1 MCRFFTRGEC
11 KYRLCKKSHNLL
23 ESKIILTC
31 GWLNQ
36 MTVQNFQMLC
46 VLKHNERLQQLQE
59 ETNREEARKAHRPA
73 RGRGRGRPRHRKKDG
88 SQDLLEGKNRE
99 RKFDGPRLP
108 FRSTSRPPP
117 QCSNGQLSG
126 DEDNDSSS
134 DSDHGTHSEKRND
147 NIKKPC
153 HTTRQS
159 RPISKKTCPTAAQ
172 IMPQPK
178 LVDGKS
184 GRRLSSSV
192 AGPSKVPGTPSTT
205 LVTSPMG
212 ASLKAETALSTDNVS
227 PKLSAASNVTE
238 NSSVKSSIIP
248 DQNHNMELGKM
259 TSPLLPGPGNTSP
272 GYLSISKTSLYS
284 TGEISYAAQPKQ
296 VSVSG
301 RPLNPPEA
309 GRSKV
314 PSTPSTTPVTSPMGT
329 LPRAETRLSTDNV
342 SPTLSA
348 ASNMTGNSSVK
359 SSFIPYQKCMELREM
374 ASSLLPGPGNISP
387 GHSSISKT
395 SLYSTGEISYA
406 AQPKQVSVSG
416 RPLNPPEAGRSKV
429 PSTPSTTPVT
439 SPMGTLPRAETRLST
454 DNVSPT
460 LSAASNVTGNSSVK
474 SSFIPYQKCMELGE
488 MASSLLPG
496 PGNISPGHSS
506 ISKTSLYSTG
516 EISYAAQPKQ
526 VSVSGRS
533 LNPPEAGASKVQAT
547 PSTKLVTSPMR
558 ASPKTE
564 TSISTYN
571 ASPKTSATSNITEN
585 LSTKSSSIPDQK
597 QIIEFGKMTSSSVI
611 SSSKVFQTSSPT
623 LQTSPTREDS
633 YTAQPK
639 PVSSTVT
646 VQRNSLSRPSNPPS
660 SSSGSFRTDAP
671 SNKLYASVEPM
682 TKSNLPSGNQYTIIS
697 SENKAFNLPPK
708 STNSTASQPLSA
720 TTFPLPVPRK
730 ASVDITPEICL
741 SNIWKFCRLGGCCP
755 KMHYYLPY
763 RWQEFNGTDWEDL
776 PNMEYIEK
784 AYCDPNMLRYQSVDF
799 QTMKVDTRRLRRL
812 TTPSS
817 VTKPSEY
824 VLTTEWIWYWKD
836 ELGTW
841 TKYGQMNI
849 KKVSSSICS
858 SDLETVYLSDP
869 AGIIRFTAG
878 GQNYIINCQEMR
890 QRNVYYQTEKEVRR
904 RPKFLDFEKVKMLKG
919 STKSAAD
926 NLIQN
931 PLLKTVNYPP
941 HWCMKS
947 LPEVGYQKVLVPEN
961 SGEFSN
967 IVKMFTTTVSG
978 HVVKKLWRVQ
988 NPSLWQVY
996 QWQKDQ
1002 MKKKKKNMG
1011 INVDERQLFHGTDG
1025 ANVEAI
1031 CRDNFDWRVC
1041 GTNGTL
1047 YGQGSYFARDAS
1059 YSHNYS
1065 VPTSAGTRTMFVAHV
1080 LVGDFVVGD
1089 SKMRRPPQKYNK
1101 TESYDSCVDTTH
1113 APSIFVVFEK
1123 FQVYPEYI
1131 LEYEEEKKSS
1141 CVIS

>member
-1 MCRFFTRGEC
+1 MSDPAVTAYLTKLLCSHGGRLERNQLGELLGLPVEQIEQILQDEVLRFPQSSQIVLAQSPLRICARYLLPNDPDGEKEEEEKCPRLHLCRRYLKGQCRYHCRFSHDVFSDHNRAVLKANGLSGLSEDEIKVLLLQNDNQLLPEDCSNYKQGSCDKGDDCTRLHMCRFFTRGAC
-11 KYRLCKKSHNLL
+11 NYRFCKKSHNLL
-23 ESKIILTC
+23 ASKIILTC

-36 MTVQNFQMLC
+36 TTVQNFQMLC
-46 VLKHNERLQQLQE
+46 VLKHNERQQLQE
-59 ETNREEARKAHRPA
+59 EINCEEARKAQRPA
-73 RGRGRGRPRHRKKDG
+73 RGKGRGRGRPRRGKKDG
-88 SQDLLEGKNRE
+88 SQDLLKGKNRE
-99 RKFDGPRLP
+99 RKFDGPCLP
-108 FRSTSRPPP
+108 FQSTSHPSS
-117 QCSNGQLSG
+117 QCSNGQLFG
-126 DEDNDSSS
+126 DEDNDDSSS
-134 DSDHGTHSEKRND
+134 DSDHGTHSEKSDN

-153 HTTRQS
+153 HTTRQ
-159 RPISKKTCPTAAQ
+159 
-172 IMPQPK
+172 
-178 LVDGKS
+178 
-184 GRRLSSSV
+184 
-192 AGPSKVPGTPSTT
+192 
-205 LVTSPMG
+205 
-212 ASLKAETALSTDNVS
+212 
-227 PKLSAASNVTE
+227 
-238 NSSVKSSIIP
+238 
-248 DQNHNMELGKM
+248 
-259 TSPLLPGPGNTSP
+259 
-272 GYLSISKTSLYS
+272 
-284 TGEISYAAQPKQ
+284 
-296 VSVSG
+296 
-301 RPLNPPEA
+301 
-309 GRSKV
+309 
-314 PSTPSTTPVTSPMGT
+314 
-329 LPRAETRLSTDNV
+329 
-342 SPTLSA
+342 
-348 ASNMTGNSSVK
+348 
-359 SSFIPYQKCMELREM
+359 
-374 ASSLLPGPGNISP
+374 
-387 GHSSISKT
+387 
-395 SLYSTGEISYA
+395 
-406 AQPKQVSVSG
+406 
-416 RPLNPPEAGRSKV
+416 
-429 PSTPSTTPVT
+429 
-439 SPMGTLPRAETRLST
+439 
-454 DNVSPT
+454 
-460 LSAASNVTGNSSVK
+460 
-474 SSFIPYQKCMELGE
+474 CMELGE

-496 PGNISPGHSS
+496 PGNVFPGHSS

-533 LNPPEAGASKVQAT
+533 LNPTEAGASKVQAA
-547 PSTKLVTSPMR
+547 PSSKLVTSPMR
-558 ASPKTE
+558 ASPKAE
-564 TSISTYN
+564 TSIGTYN
-571 ASPKTSATSNITEN
+571 ASTKTSATSNITEK

-597 QIIEFGKMTSSSVI
+597 QIIEFVKRTSSSVTGPSI
-611 SSSKVFQTSSPT
+611 VFLTSSPT
-623 LQTSPTREDS
+623 LQTSPIRENL

-639 PVSSTVT
+639 PVTSTVT
-646 VQRNSLSRPSNPPS
+646 VQRNSPSSPSNPPS
-660 SSSGSFRTDAP
+660 SSSASIRTDAP
-671 SNKLYASVEPM
+671 SNKPYANVELM
-682 TKSNLPSGNQYTIIS
+682 TKLNRPSGNQYTIIS

-708 STNSTASQPLSA
+708 STNATASQPLSA
-720 TTFPLPVPRK
+720 TTSPLPAPNK
-730 ASVDITPEICL
+730 ASVDKAPEICL
-741 SNIWKFCRLGGCCP
+741 SNIWKFCRLGGCCS

-763 RWQEFNGTDWEDL
+763 RWQEFNRTDWEDL
-776 PNMEYIEK
+776 PNMECIEK

-799 QTMKVDTRRLRRL
+799 KTMKAGNRHVRRL

-817 VTKPSEY
+817 VTSPSEY

-836 ELGTW
+836 EFGTW

-869 AGIIRFTAG
+869 TGIIRFTAG
-878 GQNYIINCQEMR
+878 GQDYIINCQEMR
-890 QRNVYYQTEKEVRR
+890 QRNVYYKTEKEVCR

-947 LPEVGYQKVLVPEN
+947 LSEVGYQKVLVPEN

-996 QWQKDQ
+996 LWQKDQ
-1002 MKKKKKNMG
+1002 MKKKKNSG

-1041 GTNGTL
+1041 GTNGTA
-1047 YGQGSYFARDAS
+1047 YGQGSYFARNAS

-1065 VPTSAGTRTMFVAHV
+1065 VPTPAGTRTMFLAHV

-1101 TESYDSCVDTTH
+1101 TESYDSCVDNTH

-1131 LEYEEEKKSS
+1131 LEYEEEKKST